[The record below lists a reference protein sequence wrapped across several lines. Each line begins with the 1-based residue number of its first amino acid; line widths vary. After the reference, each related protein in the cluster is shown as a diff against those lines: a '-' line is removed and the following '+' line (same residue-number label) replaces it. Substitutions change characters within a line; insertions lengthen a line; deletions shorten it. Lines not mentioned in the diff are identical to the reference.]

1 MGPEHE
7 PMMQHVGHLFWDS
20 VHDQIREVGRELL
33 RARASSNVQSVLGLL
48 LANRIDTELRPG
60 WDRIVYRYGLRD
72 GIQARNESD
81 WFKL

>member
-7 PMMQHVGHLFWDS
+7 PMMQNVGHLFWDS
-20 VHDQIREVGRELL
+20 VRDQIREVGRELL
-33 RARASSNVQSVLGLL
+33 RARACSNVQYVLELL
-48 LANRIDTELRPG
+48 LANRINTELRPG
-60 WDRIVYRYGLRD
+60 WDRIVYRHGPRD